1 MSDERTISRRNVMIL
16 GGVALAATAVPASFR
31 LLERESANLADEL
44 LAMLADPAGAAAI
57 GRQLATAAAGVEKQK
72 AVAAKIG
79 KRLRS
84 HGWRPGASPEEL
96 HTAIAAR
103 IRHDFEHGEMVE
115 VSGWQIARTSAE
127 LCALAA
133 AHHAP
138 QHAAPAVEHG

>member
-1 MSDERTISRRNVMIL
+1 MSNERTISRRNVMIL
-16 GGVALAATAVPASFR
+16 GGVALVAAAVPASFR
-31 LLERESANLADEL
+31 LFEHEQGSLADEL

-57 GRQLATAAAGVEKQK
+57 GRQLPTAAGPEKQK

-84 HGWRPGASPEEL
+84 HGWQPGASPEEL
-96 HTAIAAR
+96 HTALAAR

-133 AHHAP
+133 AHHEP
-138 QHAAPAVEHG
+138 QHAAPAVEHS